1 MSPNA
6 SGSTTDAGRSIAP
19 PRVVDATA
27 GPGPDSV
34 APPEESRL
42 GREAIRGPGSIAHG
56 RIDSPAV
63 TSISILRED
72 GSVDESLDPGLPRE
86 ELLRIHRGMV
96 LTRVF
101 DVRMLAMQRQG
112 RMGTFA
118 PGYGQEATQIAQVY
132 HLTDA
137 DWFVPSYRSFGAQIW
152 RGWEMERLFLLWAG
166 YFEGF
171 APPPGLRD
179 MPFSIVIGSHLLP
192 AVGLAMGMQYQGDPG
207 IVMANFGDGALSQGA
222 VAEAFNFAAVN
233 RAPCVFCL
241 ENNGYAISM
250 PVERQ
255 CAHEVLAQRGVGFG
269 IPSIRADGNDVL
281 AMITAMKQATD
292 RARAGEGPTLI
303 EAVTYRMGVHTTAD
317 DPTVY
322 RRDEELEQWRTRDP
336 IVRFEH
342 YLRSRG
348 HIDDAAIEA
357 VVNDCEQQVKE
368 ARERFEARRA
378 ANPFEVF
385 DFMFEELPPEL
396 QRQKDEYLAR
406 LSRKGIS

>member
-1 MSPNA
+1 MSTNL
-6 SGSTTDAGRSIAP
+6 SGPAADAGRSIAP

-27 GPGPDSV
+27 GPGRDPDDASTLGPRSV
-34 APPEESRL
+34 
-42 GREAIRGPGSIAHG
+42 RGPGSIVHG
-56 RIDSPAV
+56 QIPSPPV
-63 TSISILRED
+63 KSLSILRED
-72 GSVDESLDPGLPRE
+72 GSIDADLDPGLPRE

-101 DVRMLAMQRQG
+101 DVRMLNMQRQG
-112 RMGTFA
+112 QMGTFA

-132 HLTDA
+132 HLTEA

-152 RGWEMERLFLLWAG
+152 RGWEMERLFKLWAG

-207 IVMANFGDGALSQGA
+207 IVMGNFGDGALSQGA
-222 VAEAFNFAAVN
+222 VAEAFNFAAVYK
-233 RAPCVFCL
+233 APCVFCV
-241 ENNGYAISM
+241 ENNGYAISL

-255 CAHEVLAQRGVGFG
+255 CGHEVLAQRGVGFG
-269 IPSIRADGNDVL
+269 VPSIRADGNDIL
-281 AMITAMKQATD
+281 AMIVAMREATD
-292 RARAGEGPTLI
+292 RARAGGGPTLV

-322 RRDEELEQWRTRDP
+322 RNDDELEQWKTRDP
-336 IVRFEH
+336 IARFEH
-342 YLRSRG
+342 YLKQAG
-348 HIDDAAIEA
+348 HIDGAGIEA
-357 VVNDCEQQVKE
+357 VVADCEAEVKA
-368 ARERFEARRA
+368 ARERFDATRK

-385 DFMFEELPPEL
+385 DYMFADMSPEL
-396 QRQKDEYLAR
+396 QRQKDDYLAR
-406 LSRKGIS
+406 LERKGIS

>member
-1 MSPNA
+1 
-6 SGSTTDAGRSIAP
+6 
-19 PRVVDATA
+19 
-27 GPGPDSV
+27 
-34 APPEESRL
+34 
-42 GREAIRGPGSIAHG
+42 
-56 RIDSPAV
+56 
-63 TSISILRED
+63 
-72 GSVDESLDPGLPRE
+72 
-86 ELLRIHRGMV
+86 
-96 LTRVF
+96 
-101 DVRMLAMQRQG
+101 MQRQG
-112 RMGTFA
+112 QMGTFA
-118 PGYGQEATQIAQVY
+118 PGYGQEATQIAQVF

-171 APPPGLRD
+171 APPPGVRD
-179 MPFSIVIGSHLLP
+179 LPFSIVIGSHLLP

-222 VAEAFNFAAVN
+222 VAEALNFAAVN

-269 IPSIRADGNDVL
+269 VPSIRADGNDIL
-281 AMITAMKQATD
+281 AMIVAMREATD
-292 RARAGEGPTLI
+292 RARAGEGPTLV

-322 RRDEELEQWRTRDP
+322 RHDDELDVWRTRDP
-336 IVRFEH
+336 IARFEQ
-342 YLRSRG
+342 YLKRAG
-348 HIDDAAIEA
+348 HLDQAGIDA
-357 VVNDCEQQVKE
+357 VVAECEAEVKA
-368 ARERFEARRA
+368 ARERFDAKKRK
-378 ANPFEVF
+378 NPFEVF
-385 DFMFEELPPEL
+385 DFMYEELPPEL

-406 LSRKGIS
+406 LKRKGIS